1 MQPSSSQIVGTK
13 SADADCA
20 QTLGTRHGRVNASQK
35 PNLQKGQRG
44 QLSLQR
50 IGTDKNVAA
59 FVMSFGAVMPGLGL
73 ACPRPRNIKRKSL
86 DSSLMTTTMMMMTRC
101 NFTPASSILCF
112 LGPVRPPDL
121 TACPDISNENKIHTA
136 DANDETKACHS
147 MKKAS
152 VTAVAMAT
160 LHKVNR
166 PSLCLPTDD
175 GMTR

>member
-35 PNLQKGQRG
+35 PNLQRGQRG

-121 TACPDISNENKIHTA
+121 TARPDISERKQNSHRRCQRRNKSLPFNE
-136 DANDETKACHS
+136 EGQCHGRCHGNPPQS
-147 MKKAS
+147 QS
-152 VTAVAMAT
+152 AVLM
-160 LHKVNR
+160 
-166 PSLCLPTDD
+166 PTD
-175 GMTR
+175 